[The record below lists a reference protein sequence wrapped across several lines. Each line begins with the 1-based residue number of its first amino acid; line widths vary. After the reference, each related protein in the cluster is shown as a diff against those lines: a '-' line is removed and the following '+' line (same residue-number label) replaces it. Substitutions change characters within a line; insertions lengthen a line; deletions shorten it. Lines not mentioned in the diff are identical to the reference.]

1 MRNGYKFSKTAI
13 KFIAILV
20 EGGIGAII
28 AYLTNLP
35 QTQTVVA
42 TIAVLTAAL
51 NMWKHR
57 K

>member
-1 MRNGYKFSKTAI
+1 MKSGYKFSKTAL
-13 KFIAILV
+13 KFIAVFV

-28 AYLTNLP
+28 SYLGNLP
-35 QTQTVVA
+35 ETPTIVA